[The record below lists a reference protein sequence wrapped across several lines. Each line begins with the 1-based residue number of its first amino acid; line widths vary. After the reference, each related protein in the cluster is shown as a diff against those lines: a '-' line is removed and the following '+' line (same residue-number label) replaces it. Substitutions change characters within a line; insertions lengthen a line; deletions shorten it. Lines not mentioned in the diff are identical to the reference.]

1 MQSASSQIIEQIK
14 VVEEVVLS
22 EVSNLSDSVINKNQG
37 DQTQSFWKNGFA
49 IVTYFYYLLT
59 HWLMVSVT
67 K

>member
-37 DQTQSFWKNGFA
+37 DQTQSF
-49 IVTYFYYLLT
+49 
-59 HWLMVSVT
+59 
-67 K
+67 